1 MNDVN
6 YRQNEKGGW
15 DIYIDDTD
23 FGVSLYIPSGHKP
36 EDYNITFN
44 FFKVGESTIL
54 PMRKCV
60 NVAIELL
67 NPPET
72 TKEIYFDQTA
82 GVHFV
87 DNLMFCIREGLRMQ
101 GNDRLVV
108 GTSVDHS
115 PDGFRRVTRNYLN
128 LALNSGTSITF
139 CKRESE
145 KEISEPPLKK
155 LTPNIL
161 NGYIERNK
169 NIDYTLS
176 DSGGILFITNNEY
189 KANKESNYKNLS
201 VDLDADHSI
210 FIYNNFDCPDEKSKA
225 NGLSIKADAAQWVHT
240 MCHIYGENKIIVEPL
255 NEKKPT
261 LLITSAGVTF
271 NTINA
276 TMRAKTNE
284 LALLNDGA
292 LHTLEISGDI
302 SLLGK
307 KEINVITSLKNI
319 SLRNSTIENQYGPL
333 NLTDSAIHR
342 VNAQLSN
349 GNNKRFFINNS
360 VITDS
365 TIKGHQGDIVSSNL
379 SRVTMNNSKFEK
391 GAEMIFAKKL
401 DVKFNS
407 KNTSEYWVECQI
419 DNLELKEKSVF
430 KIGDPLK
437 PIIWPKDA
445 NYTPPPVNVLY
456 GNIKNTVISGNS
468 SISGFPLSEL
478 NNSILEN
485 ADLYCSLPEV
495 KINNTILKNSS
506 SLDGISEISNS
517 EIDNSHITAKKPTAI
532 NGQFLQKEKI
542 KDYEN
547 FLNKD
552 DQNLAN
558 DISCTTNE
566 ISLL

>member
-23 FGVSLYIPSGHKP
+23 FGVSLYIPSGHRP

-44 FFKVGESTIL
+44 FFKVGESTVL

-67 NPPET
+67 NRPET

-87 DNLMFCIREGLRMQ
+87 DNLMLCIREGLRMQ

-108 GTSVDHS
+108 GASVDHS
-115 PDGFRRVTRNYLN
+115 PDGFRRVTINYLN

-145 KEISEPPLKK
+145 KELSEPPLKK

-169 NIDYTLS
+169 NIDYTLV
-176 DSGGILFITNNEY
+176 DSGGILFIANNEY
-189 KANKESNYKNLS
+189 KASNENKYKNLS
-201 VDLDADHSI
+201 VNLDADHSI
-210 FIYNNFDCPDEKSKA
+210 FIYNNFDCPDKKSKA
-225 NGLSIKADAAQWVHT
+225 NDLSIKADTAQWVHT

-261 LLITSAGVTF
+261 LLTTSAGVTF

-276 TMRAKTNE
+276 TMKAKTNE

-333 NLTDSAIHR
+333 NLTDSTIHR

-401 DVKFNS
+401 DIKFNS

-419 DNLELKEKSVF
+419 DNLELKENSVF
-430 KIGDPLK
+430 KIGDPSK

-456 GNIKNTVISGNS
+456 SSIKNTVVSGNS
-468 SISGFPLSEL
+468 NISGFPLSEL
-478 NNSILEN
+478 NNSILESAN
-485 ADLYCSLPEV
+485 LYCSLPEV

-547 FLNKD
+547 FVGKS

-558 DISCTTNE
+558 DISYAINE
-566 ISLL
+566 MSLL

>member
-1 MNDVN
+1 MNNVN
-6 YRQNEKGGW
+6 YRQNQKGGW

-36 EDYNITFN
+36 EDYNIKFN
-44 FFKVGESTIL
+44 FLKVGENTVL

-72 TKEIYFDQTA
+72 TKGIYFDQTA

-87 DNLMFCIREGLRMQ
+87 DNLMLSIRDGIRMEA
-101 GNDRLVV
+101 NDRLVV

-115 PDGFRRVTRNYLN
+115 PDGFRRITRDYLN
-128 LALNSGTSITF
+128 LAFNSGASITF

-145 KEISEPPLKK
+145 KELSEPPLKK
-155 LTPNIL
+155 LSPNIL

-169 NIDYTLS
+169 NIDYTLT
-176 DSGGILFITNNEY
+176 DNGGILFIANNEY
-189 KANKESNYKNLS
+189 KASEENKHKNLS
-201 VDLDADHSI
+201 VDLNADHSI
-210 FIYNNFDCPDEKSKA
+210 FIYNSFDCPDKKSKA
-225 NGLSIKADAAQWVHT
+225 NELSIKADAAQFLHT
-240 MCHIYGENKIIVEPL
+240 MSHIYGENKIIVEPL

-261 LLITSAGVTF
+261 LLTTSAGVTF
-271 NTINA
+271 NAISA

-307 KEINVITSLKNI
+307 KEISVIISLKNI

-333 NLTDSAIHR
+333 NLTDSTIHC
-342 VNAQLSN
+342 VKAQLSN
-349 GNNKRFFINNS
+349 GNNKRVSINNS

-365 TIKGHQGDIVSSNL
+365 TIKDHQGNIVSSTFSN
-379 SRVTMNNSKFEK
+379 VTMNNSKFAK
-391 GAEMIFAKKL
+391 GAGMIFAKNL
-401 DVKFNS
+401 EVDFVFNN
-407 KNTSEYWVECQI
+407 KRKYWILYNI
-419 DNLELKEKSVF
+419 DGLELKEGSIF
-430 KIGDPLK
+430 KIGDSANPA
-437 PIIWPKDA
+437 IWPR
-445 NYTPPPVNVLY
+445 NLRYFPPKYDGLSVK
-456 GNIKNTVISGNS
+456 IKNTVISGNS

-485 ADLYCSLPEV
+485 ADLYCSLPDV
-495 KINNTILKNSS
+495 KINNTVLKNNS
-506 SLDGISEISNS
+506 SLNCIIEVNNS

-532 NGQFLQKEKI
+532 NGQFLQKERI

-558 DISCTTNE
+558 DISYATNE
-566 ISLL
+566 INLL

>member
-1 MNDVN
+1 MNSVN

-44 FFKVGESTIL
+44 FFKVGENTIL

-72 TKEIYFDQTA
+72 TKGIYFDQTA

-87 DNLMFCIREGLRMQ
+87 DNLMLSIRDGLRMEA
-101 GNDRLVV
+101 NDRLVV

-115 PDGFRRVTRNYLN
+115 PDGFRRITRDYLN
-128 LALNSGTSITF
+128 LAFNSGTSINF
-139 CKRESE
+139 CKKESG
-145 KEISEPPLKK
+145 KELSEPPLKK

-169 NIDYTLS
+169 NIDYTLT
-176 DSGGILFITNNEY
+176 DSGGILFIANNEY
-189 KANKESNYKNLS
+189 KASEENKHKNLS

-210 FIYNNFDCPDEKSKA
+210 FIYNSFDCPDKKSKA
-225 NGLSIKADAAQWVHT
+225 NGLSIKADVAQFLHT

-261 LLITSAGVTF
+261 LLTTSAGVTF
-271 NTINA
+271 NAISA

-292 LHTLEISGDI
+292 LHALEISGDI

-307 KEINVITSLKNI
+307 KEISVITSLKNI

-333 NLTDSAIHR
+333 NLTDSTIQR

-349 GNNKRFFINNS
+349 GNNKRFSINNS

-365 TIKGHQGDIVSSNL
+365 IIKGHQGDIVSSNL

-407 KNTSEYWVECQI
+407 KNTREYWVECQI
-419 DNLELKEKSVF
+419 DNLELKENSVF
-430 KIGDPLK
+430 KIGDPSK

-456 GNIKNTVISGNS
+456 SSIKNTVISDNS
-468 SISGFPLSEL
+468 SISGFPLYEL

-485 ADLYCSLPEV
+485 ADLYCSLPEI

-506 SLDGISEISNS
+506 SLNGISEVSNS

-547 FLNKD
+547 FVNKD
-552 DQNLAN
+552 DQNLAKDMN
-558 DISCTTNE
+558 YATNE
-566 ISLL
+566 MSLL